1 MGGMNM
7 SVDDTRLSNEEYK
20 FAKNV
25 RNRFGT
31 LEGIKNVND
40 ISGDIGAFT
49 SNPPIQNIYS
59 IGEFVFLF
67 FDGGCKYRKPL
78 NPDSTWAVL
87 YAGGTMDRSAEIF
100 LQAVPAST
108 SNFMRKDTSVI
119 GASIELEMDTP
130 VQTTVA
136 AIIVQDGVSQPRII
150 ELAGGY
156 ASDRSAKTY
165 ADWLVGGVITGVL
178 TLTPAVT
185 AWEADQTL
193 GAFAPTSTDGVGI
206 NATFSATTDG
216 SGNPTFTLVSGGTDF
231 AITDTLTFT
240 DPGSTSNT
248 AVLTVN
254 ARNAPSRE
262 YVPIGK
268 QMTFFNNKLFIISPD
283 GTLIY
288 HSVSGRPLDFVVAI
302 TGETGDKVNA
312 DETIGGAPGSS
323 YTVGYNVVTALTVM
337 NNEALF
343 VSTQGGSYGV
353 TLNYDT
359 TVFAEPMFKKQLLF
373 TANSINQ
380 RSFVDLL
387 GDFAFIDPEGLRSFN
402 AVVQSKNEGRN
413 SIFSLKVAR
422 LFKGIVQDT
431 KKCAAI
437 VYDDYALF
445 ACNTIFGHGILV
457 YDTLTQQFVSF
468 DQLTDDSNSNIGP
481 VIEFAKVETNNKRE
495 LFAITHGTTTSG
507 ATINNGSGYSIA
519 SGLTIVID
527 ALPIYLP
534 SGSVLQFTGGG
545 VLTLTSLANAGATS
559 LSGNLTIADL
569 TDNEKGI
576 CTVGYRCVKL
586 FEGSNYATT
595 YVETRAFCTNDTR
608 VEQKPQELR
617 LLFNKVQSASSVTA
631 TQRVND
637 EVTPDTSAGTQSK
650 TLAVQAA
657 PITFSTDFPVVWSGP
672 KMIQNLLYNFQ
683 SGQQGWKISYTLQW
697 TNGINLSNIQLQTQD
712 ITPMNPML
720 SQAYVS

>member
-100 LQAVPAST
+100 VQAVPAST
-108 SNFMRKDTSVI
+108 QNFLRKETRVA
-119 GASIELEMDTP
+119 GASLELDVNTA

-136 AIIVQDGVSQPRII
+136 AIVVQDGTSQPRII
-150 ELAGGY
+150 ELAGGLATDR
-156 ASDRSAKTY
+156 ASKTY
-165 ADWLVGGVITGVL
+165 AEW
-178 TLTPAVT
+178 
-185 AWEADQTL
+185 
-193 GAFAPTSTDGVGI
+193 SDG
-206 NATFSATTDG
+206 TKT
-216 SGNPTFTLVSGGTDF
+216 
-231 AITDTLTFT
+231 
-240 DPGSTSNT
+240 
-248 AVLTVN
+248 
-254 ARNAPSRE
+254 SRE

-268 QMTFFNNKLFIISPD
+268 QMTFFNNKMFIVSPD

-288 HSVSGRPLDFVVAI
+288 HSVSGRPLDFVI
-302 TGETGDKVNA
+302 PIDTDGNKVNS

-323 YTVGYNVVTALTVM
+323 YTVGYNVITAMTVM

-353 TLNYDT
+353 TLDYEL
-359 TVFAEPMFKKQLLF
+359 TVFAEPMFKKQFLF

-422 LFKGIVQDT
+422 LFKDIVQDT

-468 DQLTDDSNSNIGP
+468 DQLTDDSNGNIGP

-495 LFAITHGTTTSG
+495 LFAITHGTTTS
-507 ATINNGSGYSIA
+507 SGEPAY
-519 SGLTIVID
+519 
-527 ALPIYLP
+527 
-534 SGSVLQFTGGG
+534 
-545 VLTLTSLANAGATS
+545 
-559 LSGNLTIADL
+559 
-569 TDNEKGI
+569 K
-576 CTVGYRCVKL
+576 CVKL

-631 TQRVND
+631 MQRVND
-637 EVTPDTSAGTQSK
+637 EVTPATSAGTQAK

-657 PITFSTDFPVVWSGP
+657 PVKFSADFPVVWSGP

-683 SGQQGWKISYTLQW
+683 SGQQGWKISYTLKW

>member
-1 MGGMNM
+1 M

-100 LQAVPAST
+100 VQAVPAST

-156 ASDRSAKTY
+156 ASDRAAKTY
-165 ADWLVGGVITGVL
+165 ADWLVGGVITHVE
-178 TLTPAVT
+178 TRTPT
-185 AWEADQTL
+185 PSSAWEADGTYNTP
-193 GAFAPTSTDGVGI
+193 FAPTSTDGVGI
-206 NATFSATTDG
+206 NATFTATTDG

-231 AITDTLTFT
+231 AVTDTLTFT

-248 AVLTVN
+248 AVLTVD

-302 TGETGDKVNA
+302 TDKGNKVNTDTTVDTEA
-312 DETIGGAPGSS
+312 FLPDQTLGETIGGAPGSS

-353 TLNYDT
+353 TLNYET

-422 LFKGIVQDT
+422 LFKDIVQDT

-468 DQLTDDSNSNIGP
+468 DQLTDDSNGNIGP

-495 LFAITHGTTTSG
+495 LFAITHGTTTS
-507 ATINNGSGYSIA
+507 SGEPAY
-519 SGLTIVID
+519 
-527 ALPIYLP
+527 
-534 SGSVLQFTGGG
+534 
-545 VLTLTSLANAGATS
+545 
-559 LSGNLTIADL
+559 
-569 TDNEKGI
+569 K
-576 CTVGYRCVKL
+576 CVKL

-631 TQRVND
+631 MQRVND
-637 EVTPDTSAGTQSK
+637 EVTPATSAGTQAK

-657 PITFSTDFPVVWSGP
+657 PVKFSADFPVVWSGP

-683 SGQQGWKISYTLQW
+683 SGQQGWKISYTLKW